1 LIYSAYDPN
10 LNKSSCILTPNS
22 KDTVMTTVTSI
33 MADDLFT
40 LGIKNTLS
48 DARIMM
54 VENRIRHIPI
64 VDDREMLLG
73 LISQRDVLAAEESSL
88 LVTDKFQR
96 FDHEKRVL
104 IVEFYRNE
112 IITIDAKASVHQAAL
127 TIQKYKIGC
136 LPILANGKLVGLV
149 TASDF
154 VNVAINLIEVLAA
167 QEPEQ

>member
-1 LIYSAYDPN
+1 
-10 LNKSSCILTPNS
+10 
-22 KDTVMTTVTSI
+22 

-40 LGIKNTLS
+40 LGIENTLA

-54 VENRIRHIPI
+54 VQNRIRHIPI
-64 VDDREMLLG
+64 VDENNVLLG
-73 LISQRDVLAAEESSL
+73 IISQRDVLAAEESSL
-88 LVTDKFQR
+88 LITDKFKR
-96 FDHEKRVL
+96 FDYEQSVKV
-104 IVEFYRNE
+104 IEFYRSE
-112 IITIDAKASVHQAAL
+112 IMTINSKASVHQAAL

-136 LPILANGKLVGLV
+136 LPILANGELIGLV

>member
-1 LIYSAYDPN
+1 M
-10 LNKSSCILTPNS
+10 TP
-22 KDTVMTTVTSI
+22 VTSI
-33 MADDLFT
+33 MADNLLT
-40 LGIKNTLS
+40 LGIENTLA

-54 VENRIRHIPI
+54 VQNRIRHIPI
-64 VDDREMLLG
+64 VDDNNALLG
-73 LISQRDVLAAEESSL
+73 IISQRDVLAAEESSL
-88 LVTDKFQR
+88 IIIDKFKR
-96 FDHEKRVL
+96 FDYEKSVK
-104 IVEFYRNE
+104 IIEFYRSK
-112 IITIDAKASVHQAAL
+112 IMTINSKSSVHQAAL

>member
-1 LIYSAYDPN
+1 
-10 LNKSSCILTPNS
+10 
-22 KDTVMTTVTSI
+22 MTSVTSI

-40 LGIKNTLS
+40 LGIENTLA

-54 VENRIRHIPI
+54 VQNRIRHIPI
-64 VDDREMLLG
+64 VDDNNALLG
-73 LISQRDVLAAEESSL
+73 IISQRDVLAAEESSL
-88 LVTDKFQR
+88 IITDKFKR
-96 FDHEKRVL
+96 FDYEQSVK
-104 IVEFYRNE
+104 IIEFYRSE
-112 IITIDAKASVHQAAL
+112 IMTINSKSSVHQAAL

-149 TASDF
+149 TSSDF